1 MTRQQAWKLYTD
13 ISALVYV
20 FEGDLRQKCLQRGI
34 PPEFVDE
41 FIESDKRFN
50 KFLRA
55 YHSDEEKKGSSG
67 GHPDIDD
74 IDDPGGRNPAGG
86 QGDPATGK

>member
-1 MTRQQAWKLYTD
+1 MTREQAWKLYTD
-13 ISALVYV
+13 ISALVFV

-41 FIESDKRFN
+41 FIENDRRFD

-55 YHSDEEKKGSSG
+55 HDFGGEKKDPDEDPGSNEA
-67 GHPDIDD
+67 
-74 IDDPGGRNPAGG
+74 DPGGAP
-86 QGDPATGK
+86 

>member
-1 MTRQQAWKLYTD
+1 MTREQAWKLYTD

-55 YHSDEEKKGSSG
+55 YHSDEEMKGSSG
-67 GHPDIDD
+67 GHPDVE
-74 IDDPGGRNPAGG
+74 DPGGRNPAAD